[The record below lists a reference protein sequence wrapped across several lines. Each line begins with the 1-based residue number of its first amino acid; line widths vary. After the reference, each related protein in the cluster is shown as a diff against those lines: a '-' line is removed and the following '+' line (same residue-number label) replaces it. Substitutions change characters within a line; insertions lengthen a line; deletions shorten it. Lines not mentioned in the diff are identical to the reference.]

1 MTTGT
6 QEDKAQQLTE
16 PQQQCAEVSEPAA
29 AQAETPQS
37 HVVPH
42 HRHQDLRRLHAA
54 ARQHT
59 EDRLHPLHRQALLA
73 QEVRIAVLLAGAVH
87 HLAAATTEAVHLQAA
102 ATTEAAAD
110 TAEAV
115 LIREAEDTAGA
126 VHHQAADIAGA
137 VHHQEVTDVN

>member
-42 HRHQDLRRLHAA
+42 HRPQDLRRLHAA

-59 EDRLHPLHRQALLA
+59 EDRHRPHLRQALRA
-73 QEVRIAVLLAGAVH
+73 QEVILLQV
-87 HLAAATTEAVHLQAA
+87 AATTEAVHLQAA

-115 LIREAEDTAGA
+115 LIREAADTAGA
-126 VHHQAADIAGA
+126 VLHQEAADTAEA
-137 VHHQEVTDVN
+137 ALHQEVTDVN

>member
-1 MTTGT
+1 MR
-6 QEDKAQQLTE
+6 QLRE
-16 PQQQCAEVSEPAA
+16 PQQQYVEVSEQAA
-29 AQAETPQS
+29 AQAETPQF

-54 ARQHT
+54 VRQHT
-59 EDRLHPLHRQALLA
+59 EDRLHPLHRQALRA
-73 QEVRIAVLLAGAVH
+73 QEIILLQ
-87 HLAAATTEAVHLQAA
+87 AAATTEAVHLQAA

-126 VHHQAADIAGA
+126 ALHQEAADTAEA
-137 VHHQEVTDVN
+137 APHLEVTDVN